1 MTEFQA
7 AKSSKK
13 ASKRLVFTVVN
24 DLNYDQRMQRICG
37 SLAEAG
43 YEVTL
48 IGRTMA
54 NSKPLK
60 ERSFHQKR
68 MKVWFSR
75 GKLFY
80 LEYNF
85 RLLWHFL
92 WNRYDVFGACDLDT
106 VMPHFLA
113 SRLKRKTMVY
123 DAHEYFP
130 ELPEVVH
137 RPFTR
142 WVWKTVEKLV
152 VPRTK
157 YAYTINQSYADFFKK
172 EYGTDFE
179 IVRNAAVLRK
189 KEATSFNAS
198 QGYDPQVF
206 EETYIL
212 YQGAVNVGRGVEE
225 MIQAMP
231 FIEGCKLYVCGK
243 GDVFE
248 DCKNLVEQLNL
259 KDKVRFFGF
268 VPPEFLR
275 QFTRHAK
282 IGFTFF
288 TNDGMSYYY
297 SLANRFFDYFHGG
310 VPQLCVDFP
319 EYRRINEQ
327 FEVAVLLEDLE
338 AQTIAKAANRLLQDS
353 ELYQKLQDNCLAARE
368 EINWQEEEKKLV
380 RFYERVTSP

>member
-1 MTEFQA
+1 MCI
-7 AKSSKK
+7 
-13 ASKRLVFTVVN
+13 R
-24 DLNYDQRMQRICG
+24 DR
-37 SLAEAG
+37 
-43 YEVTL
+43 
-48 IGRTMA
+48 
-54 NSKPLK
+54 
-60 ERSFHQKR
+60 
-68 MKVWFSR
+68 
-75 GKLFY
+75 
-80 LEYNF
+80 
-85 RLLWHFL
+85 
-92 WNRYDVFGACDLDT
+92 
-106 VMPHFLA
+106 
-113 SRLKRKTMVY
+113 
-123 DAHEYFP
+123 
-130 ELPEVVH
+130 
-137 RPFTR
+137 
-142 WVWKTVEKLV
+142 
-152 VPRTK
+152 
-157 YAYTINQSYADFFKK
+157 
-172 EYGTDFE
+172 
-179 IVRNAAVLRK
+179 
-189 KEATSFNAS
+189 
-198 QGYDPQVF
+198 
-206 EETYIL
+206 
-212 YQGAVNVGRGVEE
+212 
-225 MIQAMP
+225 
-231 FIEGCKLYVCGK
+231 

-338 AQTIAKAANRLLQDS
+338 AQTIARAANRLLQDS

>member
-1 MTEFQA
+1 MSEFQTVNP
-7 AKSSKK
+7 SKK
-13 ASKRLVFTVVN
+13 TVKRLVFTVVN

-43 YEVTL
+43 YDVTL
-48 IGRTMA
+48 IGRAMN

-60 ERSFHQKR
+60 NRVFSQVR
-68 MKVWFSR
+68 MKLLFQR

-80 LEYNF
+80 LEYNL

-113 SRLKRKTMVY
+113 GKLKGKPMVY

-142 WVWKTVEKLV
+142 WVWKTVEKIV

-172 EYGTDFE
+172 EYGTDFQ
-179 IVRNAAVLRK
+179 IIRNAAVLRK
-189 KEATSFNAS
+189 EDMDLNGSKV
-198 QGYDPQVF
+198 YDKQIF
-206 EETYIL
+206 EEEYIL
-212 YQGAVNVGRGVEE
+212 YQGAVNMGRGVEE

-248 DCKNLVEQLNL
+248 DCINLVKQLDLQN
-259 KDKVRFFGF
+259 KVKFFGF
-268 VPPEFLR
+268 VPPELLR
-275 QFTRHAK
+275 HFTLNAK
-282 IGFTFF
+282 LGFTFF

-310 VPQLCVDFP
+310 VPQLCVNFP

-327 FEVAVLLEDLE
+327 FEVAVLLENLKAE
-338 AQTIAKAANRLLQDS
+338 TIAEATNQLLQNQD
-353 ELYQKLQDNCLAARE
+353 LYQKLQENCLAARE
-368 EINWQEEEKKLV
+368 HINWQAEEKKLLG
-380 RFYERVTSP
+380 FYSAIK